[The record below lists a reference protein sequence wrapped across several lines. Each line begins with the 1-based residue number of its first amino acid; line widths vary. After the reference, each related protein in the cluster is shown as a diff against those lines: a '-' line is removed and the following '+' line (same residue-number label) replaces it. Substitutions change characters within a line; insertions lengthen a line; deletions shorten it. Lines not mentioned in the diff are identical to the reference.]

1 MSLREKLLKYQAKD
15 LIEVAEPHSDYTHE
29 AKTIAIDIIK
39 ENIILVR
46 SFLNHINCG
55 ENTLHVIIDQ

>member
-29 AKTIAIDIIK
+29 AKTGKKNKSSLEWIQP
-39 ENIILVR
+39 NI
-46 SFLNHINCG
+46 G
-55 ENTLHVIIDQ
+55 